1 MSRNDENTVMPPNA
15 ARLAVGMRDM
25 GYSFESAISDLVDN
39 SIAASATQISIFI
52 DHIFPS
58 QVRVAIVDN
67 GSGMEYEALKDAM
80 KYGASEKPGSTLNK
94 FGLGLKTASSSFSKR
109 FTVVSRTGKDAEVSR
124 ATWDI
129 DSIVKVNDWVLESGT
144 ASKTLIELLEK
155 GTLGSGTL
163 VLWENIDRLLNEKQR
178 ANDRLARKAINK
190 RVDDLLDHLGRV
202 FQRYLDPISNGLSS
216 TPIKISVNGTQV
228 LAWDPFCV
236 SEANTLKIYDNG
248 LDIDLPNGKQGVV
261 KVRGF
266 VLPRKEEFSSIE
278 ARDSAR
284 VNNDNQGIYIYR
296 QNRLIQGPDWQG
308 IYRAE
313 PHYSLARIDLSFD
326 NDLDEIFGVDVEKSR
341 IVLESD
347 IKDFLEEK
355 VFPQI
360 RLAAVQRYRDGQLSG
375 ANTRSKSLH
384 ATANASIGS
393 VESDL
398 SEVKIISTDQDTG
411 EAQVENKNGTATIR
425 LLKPDESQPD
435 KPYIVPLDSLRDGV
449 FWEPVINENRRAVAI
464 STSHPFYNRVYLPSK
479 QKDVV
484 IQSFDFLLWAIAM
497 GEMNTINEKV
507 KDFYQ
512 DLRINVSRQLRI
524 LSDDLPEADNDDV
537 S

>member
-1 MSRNDENTVMPPNA
+1 MSRKDEKTVMPPDA

-39 SIAASATQISIFI
+39 SIAASATQISVFI
-52 DHIFPS
+52 DHVFPS

-67 GSGMEYEALKDAM
+67 GVGMEYEALRDAM
-80 KYGASEKPGSTLNK
+80 KYGASVKPGSTLNK

-109 FTVVSRTGKDAEVSR
+109 FTVVSRTSSDGEVSR

-129 DSIVKVNDWVLESGT
+129 DSIVLENEWVLESGN
-144 ASKTLIELLEK
+144 ASEALIDLLEK

-163 VLWENIDRLLNEKQR
+163 VLWENIDRLLNDKQR

-190 RVDDLLDHLGRV
+190 RVDELLDHLGRV
-202 FQRYLDPISNGLSS
+202 FQRYIDPSS
-216 TPIKISVNGTQV
+216 VGNDNTPIKIYVNGTPV
-228 LAWDPFCV
+228 LPWDPFCV
-236 SEANTLKIYDNG
+236 AEVNTLKIYDNG

-261 KVRGF
+261 KVKGY
-266 VLPRKEEFSSIE
+266 VLPRKEEFSSNE
-278 ARDSAR
+278 ARDNAR
-284 VNNDNQGIYIYR
+284 INNDNQGIYIYR
-296 QNRLIQGPDWQG
+296 QDRLIHGPDWQG

-313 PHYSLARIDLSFD
+313 PHYSLARIELSFN
-326 NDLDEIFGVDVEKSR
+326 NDLDDIFEVDVQKSR
-341 IVLESD
+341 IILESD

-360 RLAAVQRYRDGQLSG
+360 RLAAVQRYREGQLTD
-375 ANTRSKSLH
+375 ANTRAKVLH
-384 ATANASIGS
+384 SAANASIGL

-398 SEVKIISTDQDTG
+398 SEVKIVSTDESTF
-411 EAQVENKNGTATIR
+411 EAQVQNKNGIATIR
-425 LLKPDESQPD
+425 LLKPDETQAD
-435 KPYIVPLDSLRDGV
+435 KPYIVPQDSLRDGV
-449 FWEPVINENRRAVAI
+449 FWEPVINDNKRAVAI

-524 LSDDLPEADNDDV
+524 LSDDLPEADDD
-537 S
+537 